1 MSSTT
6 HKYEAP
12 MKDFLAT
19 VPPKLCLQVELKN
32 SETGKNKILGY
43 FVVKAIRTQ
52 DVP

>member
-52 DVP
+52 DVL